1 MATSPLEVYVR
12 FRPATRVSKDLIVEP
27 NNQNIQT
34 VNPVNGQKLSFTFNY
49 VFQNATQEQIFDKV
63 CLKQVSHCLEGY
75 DAAII
80 ATGQTSAGKSYSIV
94 GDEALTYKTRGMIA
108 RSMERIFET
117 AAAQPGTN
125 FEVRFSVVEVLNDK
139 LIDLLAA
146 QSASSQSG
154 VKTSRNTQNI
164 KNTSGE
170 AARQGP
176 QLHEAGGKLQ
186 IQNLTSIQLHNVS
199 EGLELL
205 FGAESCKS
213 VGANAL
219 NRASSRSHV
228 VYLLTVRQS
237 SRTDESAAMVESR
250 LYLVDLAGSEKDVSD

>member
-1 MATSPLEVYVR
+1 M
-12 FRPATRVSKDLIVEP
+12 
-27 NNQNIQT
+27 
-34 VNPVNGQKLSFTFNY
+34 
-49 VFQNATQEQIFDKV
+49 
-63 CLKQVSHCLEGY
+63 EGY
-75 DAAII
+75 DTAII

-108 RSMERIFET
+108 RSMEHIFEV
-117 AAAQPGTN
+117 AEAQPGTN
-125 FEVRFSVVEVLNDK
+125 FEVRFSVIEILNDK

-146 QSASSQSG
+146 QSASRKNADA
-154 VKTSRNTQNI
+154 VK
-164 KNTSGE
+164 
-170 AARQGP
+170 QGP
-176 QLHEAGGKLQ
+176 QLHEVNGKLQ

-228 VYLLTVRQS
+228 IYLITVRQS
-237 SRTDESAAMVESR
+237 SRTDESAAMTESR
-250 LYLVDLAGSEKDVSD
+250 LYLVDLAGSEKNISDQ

>member
-1 MATSPLEVYVR
+1 M
-12 FRPATRVSKDLIVEP
+12 
-27 NNQNIQT
+27 
-34 VNPVNGQKLSFTFNY
+34 
-49 VFQNATQEQIFDKV
+49 
-63 CLKQVSHCLEGY
+63 
-75 DAAII
+75 
-80 ATGQTSAGKSYSIV
+80 
-94 GDEALTYKTRGMIA
+94 
-108 RSMERIFET
+108 
-117 AAAQPGTN
+117 
-125 FEVRFSVVEVLNDK
+125 
-139 LIDLLAA
+139 
-146 QSASSQSG
+146 
-154 VKTSRNTQNI
+154 KTSRNTRNTQNI